1 MKKKAE
7 ILMLLLSV
15 SLNIVCIYILYIP
28 VNFIE
33 LQELFKKFKYCI
45 KNVKKENA
53 GCHCQRSERKL
64 GSLMHIIPKL
74 ALKYA

>member
-45 KNVKKENA
+45 KKCKKKTMQAVIAND
-53 GCHCQRSERKL
+53 QK
-64 GSLMHIIPKL
+64 GSWDLL
-74 ALKYA
+74 YTLFLNLL